1 MSLFGDAR
9 MHQEALRQLLQ
20 QEAHR
25 PVLILGEAFLHHL
38 VVGEVDEV
46 SREAPVPIVRVVH
59 EETSP
64 GGAGAIA
71 TVVAALGGKPVL
83 LTVLGHGEEAQLLR
97 RLLDEKG
104 IDSSYAVSDPRER
117 PTVKLRLFGKSAES
131 IPQQMLRMEWNCLLE
146 QRQVQ
151 IQRELLRRA
160 KGFLEEGAVF
170 LCAVESPSFLCPE
183 DLAELVRSAKLRGV
197 KAIVRGIPGVSW
209 EFYRGADSVVS
220 ELSTVLETLGATN
233 IPPAE
238 IPDAIAP
245 LLKSQEIG
253 QLLIPIGQECLL
265 WLRQGFPPRMLR
277 AGWRDGFLAY
287 DHLVSLLGVGA
298 FVQSLGGDWEL
309 AWELLQLVRKVQT
322 AAPTGFSH
330 PGEDQHT
337 RAEVLKIL
345 EQDQP
350 PASAKIVSLPELLHR
365 AGELRKE
372 GKQLVLAYGNFEVLQ
387 PGHVA
392 ALEWARQLGDFL
404 VVGIRSDRVIQ
415 LMKGGGNPGVSQ
427 SERAAM
433 LAALGCVDFVTVWED
448 PGIHTLVEKLRPDVV
463 VNGIEWPPEQ
473 ILGWQIV
480 EQYGGR
486 IVTVPI
492 GVRGGVG
499 QPRYQVRAFGIPEK
513 RAGEGEEPVVFRFP
527 RAA

>member
-1 MSLFGDAR
+1 MSLFGDAW

-20 QEAHR
+20 QEAHK
-25 PVLILGEAFLHHL
+25 PLVILGETFLHHL
-38 VVGEVDEV
+38 VVGEVDQV
-46 SREAPVPIVRVVH
+46 SREAPVPVVRVVY
-59 EETSP
+59 EETCP
-64 GGAGAIA
+64 GGAGAVA
-71 TVVAALGGKPVL
+71 AVVAALGGKPIL
-83 LTVLGHGEEAQLLR
+83 LTVLGHGEQGQLLR

-117 PTVKLRLFGKSAES
+117 STVKLRLFGKSPES

-170 LCAVESPSFLCPE
+170 LCAIEATSFLSPE
-183 DLAELVRSAKLRGV
+183 DLAELVRSAKLRGA

-220 ELSTVLETLGATN
+220 ELSTALEILGARN

-238 IPDAIAP
+238 LPDAIAP

-253 QLLIPIGQECLL
+253 QLVIPIGQECLL

-277 AGWRDGFLAY
+277 AGAREGLLAY
-287 DHLVSLLGVGA
+287 DHLVALLGVGA

-309 AWELLQLVRKVQT
+309 TWELLQLLRKVQT

-330 PGEDQHT
+330 PGEGQLT
-337 RAEVLKIL
+337 RGAVLKIL
-345 EQDQP
+345 EQDQTP
-350 PASAKIVSLPELLHR
+350 VSAKIVSLPELLHR

-372 GKQLVLAYGNFEVLQ
+372 GKQLVLAYGNFEILQ

-392 ALEWARQLGDFL
+392 SLEWARQLGDFL
-404 VVGIRSDRVIQ
+404 VVGVRSDRAIQ
-415 LMKGGGNPGVSQ
+415 LMKGGGKTNIPQ

-433 LAALGCVDFVTVWED
+433 LAALECVDFVTVWED
-448 PGIHTLVEKLRPDVV
+448 PGIQTLVEKLRPDVV

-473 ILGWQIV
+473 VLGWQIV
-480 EQYGGR
+480 QQYGGR

-499 QPRYQVRAFGIPEK
+499 QRRYQVRAFGTPEN
-513 RAGEGEEPVVFRFP
+513 RAGEGQEPAVIRFP